1 MAEPSG
7 YAQIISLQVAFLELK
22 VTKIKIFLIF
32 HFFEVHAEHEFST
45 ILSCI
50 DLIFFPDQA
59 YTSGYW
65 IF

>member
-7 YAQIISLQVAFLELK
+7 YAQIIGLQVAFLELK
-22 VTKIKIFLIF
+22 ATKIKIFLIF

-50 DLIFFPDQA
+50 GLIFFPDQA